1 MCLSIRIHVRVAQ
14 EEPPSRG
21 FEGGGRGQ
29 RGAQMDGVPHRGEE
43 EEEEEEEE
51 EDAGEEELDAS
62 SDVDEVSW
70 IQWFCSLQGNE
81 FFTEVAEDYVQDD
94 FNLTG
99 LGTQVPY
106 YDYALDII
114 LDIETPQ
121 DEDLTD
127 EQQELVESAAEVLYG
142 LIHARYIMTQRGM
155 QQMLE
160 KYKQS
165 EFGRCP
171 RVLCEGQSV
180 LPVGQSDI
188 PHKLTV
194 KIFCPRCQDVYYP
207 KSSRKAATDGA
218 YFGTSF
224 PHLLLQAFPALLPA
238 PSTETYHPRI
248 YGFRL
253 HRGKQREDRQL
264 KAPPH
269 E

>member
-1 MCLSIRIHVRVAQ
+1 MGRCDEAGA
-14 EEPPSRG
+14 SRDQAW
-21 FEGGGRGQ
+21 GGGHLAESQ
-29 RGAQMDGVPHRGEE
+29 VKPEEDVSEE
-43 EEEEEEEE
+43 EEEGQEGQASDGAE
-51 EDAGEEELDAS
+51 S
-62 SDVDEVSW
+62 SDADDVSW

-81 FFTEVAEDYVQDD
+81 YFTEVAEDFVQDD

-99 LGTQVPY
+99 LGNQVPY

-121 DEDLTD
+121 DEMLTD

-160 KYKQS
+160 KYKSS

-194 KIFCPRCQDVYYP
+194 KVFCPRCKDIYYP

-224 PHLLLQAFPALLPA
+224 PHLVLQAYPELVP
-238 PSTETYHPRI
+238 PESSEVYVPRI

-253 HRGKQREDRQL
+253 HRGRDEK
-264 KAPPH
+264 KAK
-269 E
+269 EEEKTTTTKEL

>member
-1 MCLSIRIHVRVAQ
+1 MGRRD
-14 EEPPSRG
+14 E
-21 FEGGGRGQ
+21 EGGAQQKGRK
-29 RGAQMDGVPHRGEE
+29 GEE
-43 EEEEEEEE
+43 VAESTGQEGEEDLSEEEE
-51 EDAGEEELDAS
+51 EDQEGLGSDAES
-62 SDVDEVSW
+62 SDADDVSW

-81 FFTEVAEDYVQDD
+81 YFTEVAEDFVQDD

-99 LGTQVPY
+99 LGNQVPY

-121 DEDLTD
+121 DEMLTD

-142 LIHARYIMTQRGM
+142 LIHARYIATQRGM

-160 KYKQS
+160 KYKRS

-194 KIFCPRCQDVYYP
+194 KVFCPRCQDIFYP

-224 PHLLLQAFPALLPA
+224 PHLVLQAYPELVPPQSA
-238 PSTETYHPRI
+238 EVYVPRI

-253 HRGKQREDRQL
+253 HRGGTQEDVGKQARAQPRG
-264 KAPPH
+264 
-269 E
+269 